1 MTGRER
7 VWTALSGTGAEA
19 PGAVICYEGIYV
31 RDHWDELV
39 GLPWWHADALDLDL
53 QLGWRCRAIQR
64 TGLDWFHLP
73 RCPSREYRARY
84 TVEEREGHVVR
95 LDRATGIV
103 GELSRPRIGG
113 WGGPGLHSVHP
124 ESPATTAAAIEQA
137 IPDPP
142 ERDPAEIRGDGRAEL
157 ADLLLAEFG
166 AERYPLV
173 HVASPLWRC
182 YQLWGFEGM
191 MTMVATRPDLVEQVC
206 RRGLALERFAVR
218 EAAALGAAGIWI
230 EECLT
235 DMIAPSSFARLNLP
249 VLQELVAEIRGVG
262 MQSIYYYCGD
272 PRDRWDLLYAVGADA
287 LSLEESKKGFTVEI
301 EEAVE
306 RAVGRGALFG
316 NLDAIG
322 VLQDG
327 NEEELRR
334 EVARQLAAGR
344 RHQGRFV
351 MSLGSPVTPGTSVD
365 RVRRY
370 AEIVHELT
378 AG

>member
-7 VWTALSGTGAEA
+7 IRAALSGTGAEA
-19 PGAVICYEGIYV
+19 SGAVICYEGIFV
-31 RDHWDELV
+31 RDHWDALT
-39 GLPWWHADALDLDL
+39 GLPWWYAEAPDPDL
-53 QLGWRCRAIQR
+53 QLAWRRRAIPR

-73 RCPSREYRARY
+73 QCPSREYRARY
-84 TVEEREGHVVR
+84 TVEEREGRVVR
-95 LDRATGIV
+95 LDRVTGTAR
-103 GELSRPRIGG
+103 ELSRPRIGG

-124 ESPATTAAAIEQA
+124 ESLAITAAAIEQSV
-137 IPDPP
+137 PDPP
-142 ERDPAEIRGDGRAEL
+142 ERDPAEVRRDGRADL
-157 ADLLLAEFG
+157 ADLLLAELG
-166 AERYPLV
+166 GERYPLV

-191 MTMVATRPDLVEQVC
+191 MTMVATRPDLVERVC
-206 RRGLALERFAVR
+206 HRGLALERFAVR

-235 DMIAPSSFARLNLP
+235 DMIAPRAFARLNLP
-249 VLQELVAEIRGVG
+249 VLQELVAEIRAAG

-301 EEAVE
+301 EEAVD
-306 RAVGRGALFG
+306 RAGGRAALLG

-327 NEEELRR
+327 GEEELRR
-334 EVARQLAAGR
+334 EVARQLAAG
-344 RHQGRFV
+344 
-351 MSLGSPVTPGTSVD
+351 
-365 RVRRY
+365 
-370 AEIVHELT
+370 
-378 AG
+378 